1 MQKQWHILPD
11 PPQSFFDAFPEIS
24 PVVLKLLYH
33 RNIRTQEAID
43 EFLNPDYGQ
52 DIHDPY
58 LFVDMNKA
66 VDRIVTAIEKDET
79 ITIYG
84 DYDADGVSAATILS
98 DTLHAIGGQH
108 NVYLPHRDTEGYGL
122 NSHAVETLAGEGT
135 NVIITCDCG
144 ISNTEEVAKA
154 NELGMDVIITDHHT
168 IPETLPEAHAIIH
181 PRLERETYPG
191 KWLAGAGVAFKLCQ
205 GMLQRH
211 KETQKELTTGDT
223 HEGFEKW
230 LLDMVAI
237 ATVADMVPLLGESR
251 TLTKYGLI
259 VLKKTRRV
267 GLVKLYKEAGIMH
280 DDGSWK
286 REIDAGTI
294 GFQIAPRINAAGR
307 IAHSN
312 VAYELMTT
320 SDPIKA
326 TDMAYQLEVNNNDR
340 RKLVDTMMEVAEAEI
355 ERQKDNPVYVVW
367 QEGWRTGVVGLVA
380 GKLKEKYGKP
390 VFAIA
395 INDDEITGS
404 GRSIDGFHIT
414 EALTSMKELFTK
426 FGGHPMAA
434 GFSFVSAETFETF
447 RTTVLDV
454 YAEQTNGKDLVPTI
468 NIDADVQLDDID
480 WKLYDLLG
488 QFEPFGKD
496 NEQPLYAATGVEVV
510 SVKAMGKDGRHIT
523 IMGKQAG
530 GNVRKFVGWNYCGET
545 SEHNWCT
552 ILSPGDTIDVVFDI
566 GVNEWNGNR
575 TLQFTL
581 KDIKK
586 LEKSL

>member
-1 MQKQWHILPD
+1 MHKQWHILED
-11 PPQSFFDAFPEIS
+11 PPQSFFDAFPTIS

-33 RNIRTQEAID
+33 RDIRTQEAMD

-58 LFVDMNKA
+58 LFVDMDKA
-66 VDRIVTAIEKDET
+66 VDRIFQAIEKNES

-84 DYDADGVSAATILS
+84 DYDADGVSASTILS
-98 DTLHAIGGQH
+98 DTIHAIGGEH
-108 NVYLPHRDTEGYGL
+108 TVYLPHRDTEGYGL
-122 NSHAVETLAGEGT
+122 NSQAVETLAHEHT
-135 NVIITCDCG
+135 KVLITCDCG

-154 NELGMDVIITDHHT
+154 HELGIDVIITDHHHV
-168 IPETLPEAHAIIH
+168 PDVLPEAYAIIH

-205 GMLQRH
+205 AMLQRH
-211 KETQKELTTGDT
+211 KESGKELTTGDT
-223 HEGFEKW
+223 HDGFEKW

-259 VLKKTRRV
+259 VLQKTRRI
-267 GLVKLYKEAGIMH
+267 GLIKMYKEAGIMH
-280 DDGSWK
+280 EDGSWK
-286 REIDAGTI
+286 REINAGTI
-294 GFQIAPRINAAGR
+294 GYQIAPRINAAGR

-320 SDPIKA
+320 KDPIKA
-326 TDMAYQLEVNNNDR
+326 TDMAYQLEVNNTDR
-340 RKLVDTMMEVAEAEI
+340 KKLVETMMEVAESEI
-355 ERQKDNPVYVVW
+355 AMQKDNPVYVVW

-395 INDDEITGS
+395 INGDEITGS

-414 EALTSMKELFTK
+414 EALTSMSHLFVK

-434 GFSFVSAETFETF
+434 GFSLNGVEAFESFKTK
-447 RTTVLDV
+447 VLEI
-454 YAEQTNGKDLVPTI
+454 YTEQTKGKELIPTI
-468 NIDADVQLDDID
+468 NIDAEVKLDDID
-480 WKLYDLLG
+480 WNLYDLLG

-496 NEQPLYAATGVEVV
+496 NEQPLYAAMGIEVV
-510 SVKAMGKDGRHIT
+510 SAKSMGKDGQHIT
-523 IMGKQAG
+523 IMAKQDG
-530 GNVRKFVGWNYCGET
+530 GNTRKFVGWNYCHKDN
-545 SEHNWCT
+545 EHNWCT
-552 ILSPGDTIDVVFDI
+552 ILSPGDIIDVIFDI

-575 TLQFTL
+575 TLQLTI
-581 KDIKK
+581 KDIKQS
-586 LEKSL
+586 ES